1 MELRKTEAVYSDRGC
16 GGRNSNDM
24 LLLLLL
30 LHINIFHR
38 GLSFM
43 SDI

>member
-1 MELRKTEAVYSDRGC
+1 MELRKAEAVYSDRGC
-16 GGRNSNDM
+16 GGRNSNDT

-30 LHINIFHR
+30 LHINIFRR